1 MTPTGAD
8 PGGALGREVERVA
21 RRVVA
26 VETRI
31 DELAELLEQLATDVA
46 TLVARAGPSEDEA
59 VRAWLLTEDPEQ
71 ALADLIDLTTWLA
84 RVYLR
89 YPDAMLPTCWL
100 WHPALIEELRW
111 LRCTHREAYDPQ
123 RGTWQKVADWH
134 DRLRP
139 AATKRIRTA
148 YGSCELREHTETG
161 SQHRPAPLV
170 PLTDAVQPTASAWT
184 STPEHPLIP
193 TELQVR
199 RADQHE
205 DTHHRKGTW

>member
-1 MTPTGAD
+1 VTSADENPGA
-8 PGGALGREVERVA
+8 ALGRELERLT
-21 RRVVA
+21 RRVGSL
-26 VETRI
+26 EIRI
-31 DELAELLEQLATDVA
+31 DEFAQLLEQLATDVA
-46 TLVARAGPSEDEA
+46 TLLTRAGPDEDDM
-59 VRAWLLTEDPEQ
+59 VRAWLLTEDPDQ
-71 ALADLIDLTTWLA
+71 ALTDLIDLTTWLA

-123 RGTWQKVADWH
+123 RGSWQKVADWH

-139 AATKRIRTA
+139 SAAKRIRTA
-148 YGSCELREHTETG
+148 YGSCELREHTTNG

-170 PLTDAVQPTASAWT
+170 PLTDAVEPTARAWT
-184 STPEHPLIP
+184 LTPEHPLIP

-205 DTHHRKGTW
+205 DAHHRRGSR